1 MIKRSQAVSMDVTL
15 AIVIFIGAIFV
26 FYAIFAIGFLVQKV
40 NEVFNPSLLKKTEI
54 VKFNLAKVGELR
66 R

>member
-1 MIKRSQAVSMDVTL
+1 MEKLFRNKRIIFWLVA
-15 AIVIFIGAIFV
+15 AVIFILLV